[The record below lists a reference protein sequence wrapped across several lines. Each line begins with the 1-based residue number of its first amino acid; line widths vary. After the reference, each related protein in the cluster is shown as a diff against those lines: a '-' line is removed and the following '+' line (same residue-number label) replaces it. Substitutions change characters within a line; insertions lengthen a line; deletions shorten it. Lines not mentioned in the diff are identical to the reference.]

1 MKISL
6 RKSVQWKDQF
16 GELKRK
22 KCMYQSC
29 DGPEPEENE
38 RTKRTGEDE
47 KFSGIGRALEPKMLV
62 PGRML
67 A

>member
-1 MKISL
+1 
-6 RKSVQWKDQF
+6 
-16 GELKRK
+16 
-22 KCMYQSC
+22 MYQSC

-47 KFSGIGRALEPKMLV
+47 KFSGVGRALEPKMLV
-62 PGRML
+62 PRRMQ